1 MFNNDDFDN
10 NFMKTQKTI
19 KTMFVFT
26 AIAAIVGAVVSIGFV
41 GAIIYFIVK
50 ETNPEKAIDDNI
62 EANRLYSESMMKA
75 HMSIKAFGEST
86 ALYCALA
93 NEQ

>member
-10 NFMKTQKTI
+10 NSMKTQETI

-26 AIAAIVGAVVSIGFV
+26 AIGAAIVGAVVSIGFV

-50 ETNPEKAIDDNI
+50 VAGTI
-62 EANRLYSESMMKA
+62 
-75 HMSIKAFGEST
+75 H
-86 ALYCALA
+86 
-93 NEQ
+93 

>member
-19 KTMFVFT
+19 KTMFVF
-26 AIAAIVGAVVSIGFV
+26 AVVGAVVSIGFV

-50 ETNPEKAIDDNI
+50 VAGAI
-62 EANRLYSESMMKA
+62 
-75 HMSIKAFGEST
+75 H
-86 ALYCALA
+86 
-93 NEQ
+93 

>member
-50 ETNPEKAIDDNI
+50 VAGAI
-62 EANRLYSESMMKA
+62 
-75 HMSIKAFGEST
+75 H
-86 ALYCALA
+86 
-93 NEQ
+93 